1 MEYKE
6 TINKG
11 LKRSYEVTVP
21 SSEVEAQVNNKIL
34 EIQKTI
40 KKDEIFNSRNLWVRR
55 PGIGDFSAEEYET
68 LFGKKASRDISKNQT
83 LKRSDVA

>member
-6 TINKG
+6 TTNKG

-40 KKDEIFNSRNLWVRR
+40 KKDGFR
-55 PGIGDFSAEEYET
+55 PGKVPTDLI
-68 LFGKKASRDISKNQT
+68 KKEHGNQ
-83 LKRSDVA
+83 AQ

>member
-6 TINKG
+6 TTNKG

-21 SSEVEAQVNNKIL
+21 SSEVELLVNNKIL

-40 KKDEIFNSRNLWVRR
+40 KMDE
-55 PGIGDFSAEEYET
+55 
-68 LFGKKASRDISKNQT
+68 
-83 LKRSDVA
+83 